1 MEGGNTTGSTAPLAS
16 DGSETQALY
25 VCLPSNVMRRQKRPL
40 DKPTMYANYTNTNR
54 DSLIQMFLD
63 ASADEV
69 YDNGRLVTQ
78 QSGESTVE
86 LIAYGWNK
94 IAEYDEA
101 TDTVTVFAC
110 HAGNISKTVTRYV
123 NLVHEMAGKRETRTV
138 NVLADAAPNV
148 GRPPAEAAQFIGNYR
163 SFEGK
168 PSSLDEW
175 ATEKVNRTL
184 RRLL

>member
-1 MEGGNTTGSTAPLAS
+1 MGLR
-16 DGSETQALY
+16 Y
-25 VCLPSNVMRRQKRPL
+25 VPSYNVMRRQERPL

-69 YDNGRLVTQ
+69 YGDGRLVTQ
-78 QSGESTVE
+78 QSGENTVE

-101 TDTVTVFAC
+101 TDTVTVFAG